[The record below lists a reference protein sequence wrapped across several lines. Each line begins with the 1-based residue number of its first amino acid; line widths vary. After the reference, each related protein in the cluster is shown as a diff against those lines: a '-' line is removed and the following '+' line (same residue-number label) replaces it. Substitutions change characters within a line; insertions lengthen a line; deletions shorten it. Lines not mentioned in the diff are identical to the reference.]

1 MSRRR
6 YVFAAALLVV
16 TLIAGTATGL
26 AVHYAAIA
34 RHCATS
40 VRLNG
45 GSASPQHAVTL
56 SGQLAAE
63 SLALDKC
70 DPVTARQLAVAAWRV
85 SPTGQARS
93 LLTTLLI
100 EQQRKGMLPSGHS
113 AVEDVAFSPDGSLLA
128 GADGDGTVQF
138 WDPPSGQPAGAPLVV
153 GDGPVS
159 SIAFNPDDSL
169 LATACG
175 GSVRLWN
182 LRTRRPVGSALV
194 TLHNEMEGVAFSPDG
209 SQLAGFGRDGMV
221 RLWNRA
227 TDWRADVLIRAY
239 SRAGVREV
247 TFSPDGK
254 RLAIVGLDG
263 STRLW
268 DPLTGLPAGGDL
280 FAGSGQAHSA
290 AFSPDG
296 KLLAIAV
303 GGTVRFWNPVNLRPS
318 SAPIRAGI
326 GGDVGELAFSP
337 DGTVLATE
345 TQGTVRLWNPV
356 TGRRAGAAIRAG
368 PRTGITPFAFSPDGQ
383 LLATAGVDGAARLRD
398 PATGRPAGASFRP
411 HSDSV
416 HTLTFSPDGKEL
428 ATADGTGNVY
438 LWDPVT
444 GQQQG
449 APLHGVFG
457 IVALAFSP
465 DGTLLA
471 ANGEYGIIQ
480 LWNLRTRQPAGA
492 PIQADPGN
500 VYDVA
505 FSPDGKL
512 LASAGEDGYVR
523 FWNPLTGHPV
533 GVPMNA
539 DPGDAGSQFFG
550 GGVFDVEFSPDGKLV
565 ASGGG
570 DGDIRLWNLPA
581 RQLAGPP
588 IHADPEAVGV
598 AFSPDGKLLA
608 SAGGGGGEVG
618 LWDPLTEKPVGKA
631 IFPNPEP
638 QPDGR
643 LAYGVGDVAFSPDG
657 KLLASADGDGTVRLW
672 NPLTGKQVGTTLPP
686 GAPYRGN
693 GADAVIEVAFSPS
706 GELLASSDL
715 DGSLKPWRIAA
726 FTDPYATLC
735 ADVGPP
741 SGPTWSRYAPGEP
754 QPKVCADQ

>member
-40 VRLNG
+40 VRLNA

-159 SIAFNPDDSL
+159 SIAFNPDGSL

-194 TLHNEMEGVAFSPDG
+194 TLHNEMEGVAF
-209 SQLAGFGRDGMV
+209 
-221 RLWNRA
+221 
-227 TDWRADVLIRAY
+227 
-239 SRAGVREV
+239 
-247 TFSPDGK
+247 
-254 RLAIVGLDG
+254 
-263 STRLW
+263 
-268 DPLTGLPAGGDL
+268 
-280 FAGSGQAHSA
+280 
-290 AFSPDG
+290 
-296 KLLAIAV
+296 
-303 GGTVRFWNPVNLRPS
+303 
-318 SAPIRAGI
+318 
-326 GGDVGELAFSP
+326 
-337 DGTVLATE
+337 E

-383 LLATAGVDGAARLRD
+383 LLATAGVDGAARLWD

-570 DGDIRLWNLPA
+570 DGDIRLWDLPA